1 MPPVAEDEE
10 EVVAGVASL
19 RNPIQP
25 VMNFFKIKDESEAKA
40 YKHFLWQ
47 IKTAAV
53 AAIAAIEEAVINHQ
67 WVPNMRSYNM
77 DVLGCLGSLG
87 LSGRIDTH
95 VCVLLLCRLI
105 DLDTSRYGMQ
115 EGQFWWG
122 SHSRRFL
129 GAALHALF
137 SVTATKLLKLL
148 VTVWLPQ
155 FST

>member
-1 MPPVAEDEE
+1 MSW
-10 EVVAGVASL
+10 VVL
-19 RNPIQP
+19 
-25 VMNFFKIKDESEAKA
+25 EA
-40 YKHFLWQ
+40 W
-47 IKTAAV
+47 
-53 AAIAAIEEAVINHQ
+53 
-67 WVPNMRSYNM
+67 
-77 DVLGCLGSLG
+77 G

-95 VCVLLLCRLI
+95 VFVLLSCRLI

-148 VTVWLPQ
+148 VTVFLPQ

>member
-1 MPPVAEDEE
+1 MPPVGEDEE

-40 YKHFLWQ
+40 SKRFLWK

-53 AAIAAIEEAVINHQ
+53 AAIEEAVINHQ

-77 DVLGCLGSLG
+77 DVLDCLGSLG

-95 VCVLLLCRLI
+95 VCVLLSCRLI
-105 DLDTSRYGMQ
+105 DLDTSRYGIQ

-148 VTVWLPQ
+148 VTVFLPQ